1 MKAAIIIGFM
11 VLILS
16 VSNVKAQNSPYPVS
30 IKVGEIFSVCKS
42 GLVICPVRTPICD
55 DTTIIML
62 VNTPNGLGFKGIA
75 PGTTLCSV
83 TTGGAR
89 RLFQIT
95 VH

>member
-1 MKAAIIIGFM
+1 MKATFTIGFM
-11 VLILS
+11 VLILT
-16 VSNVKAQNSPYPVS
+16 VSNVKAQDSPHSVNM
-30 IKVGEIFSVCKS
+30 KVGETFSVCKS

-55 DTTIIML
+55 DTTIITL
-62 VNTPNGLGFKGIA
+62 VNTPDGLGFKGVA

-83 TTGGAR
+83 ATAGAR